1 MKIAVPST
9 KPNLDGMVENKLGIA
24 AHVLVI
30 KTNDMSFE
38 VLNGASRSS
47 RPGAGV
53 QTIALVVDF

>member
-30 KTNDMSFE
+30 ETNDMSFE

-47 RPGAGV
+47 
-53 QTIALVVDF
+53 